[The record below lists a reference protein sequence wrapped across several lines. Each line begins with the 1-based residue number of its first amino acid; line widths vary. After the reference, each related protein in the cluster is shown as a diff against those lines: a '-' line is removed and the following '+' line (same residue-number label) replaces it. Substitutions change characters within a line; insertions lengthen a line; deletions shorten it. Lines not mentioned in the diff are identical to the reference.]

1 MFQGQNY
8 ILQGNIELNP
18 GPVVTQA
25 NNPDNIIELLQFR
38 LAQHGLR
45 ILDVGGAG
53 DCFFRAVSHQLYG
66 EPSYYMNILSTGVQ
80 YMRNN
85 PERFI
90 KSSTD
95 HSWLGYL
102 AYMSHQGTWADTIVI
117 QAVADAKT

>member
-1 MFQGQNY
+1 M
-8 ILQGNIELNP
+8 LQS
-18 GPVVTQA
+18 
-25 NNPDNIIELLQFR
+25 R

-66 EPSYYMNILSTGVQ
+66 EPSYHKNVRSTGVQ

-90 KSSTD
+90 ESSTD
-95 HSWLGYL
+95 HSWLRYL
-102 AYMSHQGTWADTIVI
+102 ACMSQQGTWADAIVI
-117 QAVADAKT
+117 QAVADALNLTIHMIGY